1 MFAAYCGKELPTWD
15 YLRLE
20 YTTRLL
26 LQFFAL
32 ICSFDES
39 TLVAKN
45 QIRSAD
51 IVQLVLTFLQKIVFC
66 IMGKDSNFFASEYD
80 SNQSEDIKHIW
91 GQNY

>member
-1 MFAAYCGKELPTWD
+1 MFAAYCGKELPTWG
-15 YLRLE
+15 YLKARIH
-20 YTTRLL
+20 YTA
-26 LQFFAL
+26 FAPIFAL
-32 ICSFDES
+32 ICSLDES

-45 QIRSAD
+45 LIRSAD